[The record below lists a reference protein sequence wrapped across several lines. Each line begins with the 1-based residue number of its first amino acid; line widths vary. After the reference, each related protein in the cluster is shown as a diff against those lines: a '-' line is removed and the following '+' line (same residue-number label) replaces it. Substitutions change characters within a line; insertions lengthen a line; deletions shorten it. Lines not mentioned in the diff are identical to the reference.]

1 MFSPSVRLSQID
13 MKLAPLRAGANTIA
27 KKSARTGNIEG
38 ALLYVRNHIVHSIQ
52 EESDSITRVYMY
64 RVVVDHIK
72 TWNVL
77 NPDKIHLLI
86 CLLRENMHLVN
97 PMVVHLAAGSGF
109 ITKQLAD
116 AMHKY
121 ELPFENI
128 ATDSKEED
136 IANGDI
142 VYSSVAT
149 ATALETLA
157 QYPSC
162 RVFFVSRGRD
172 FMLEVLRALLEMHP
186 TGALIIILATEMY
199 GCCEPE
205 AFFDLLDD
213 SGFNRIRIDDGL
225 INFPRVEVHNDE
237 CFIFHRN
244 ACVSETLLAISKDD
258 AGDASSDTASE
269 DA

>member
-1 MFSPSVRLSQID
+1 MFSPSARLFQID
-13 MKLAPLRAGANTIA
+13 RKLASLRAGADTIA
-27 KKSARTGNIEG
+27 KKSAQTGNIEG
-38 ALLYVRNHIVHSIQ
+38 ALLYICNHIARSIQ
-52 EESDSITRVYMY
+52 EESYSITRVYMY
-64 RVVVDHIK
+64 RVVVDYIK

-86 CLLRENMHLVN
+86 CLLRENMHLVS

-109 ITKQLAD
+109 IAKQLAD

-121 ELPFENI
+121 ELPFENV

-142 VYSSVAT
+142 VYFPVAM

-157 QYPSC
+157 QYSSC

-172 FMLEVLRALLEMHP
+172 FMLEALHTLLEMHP
-186 TGALIIILATEMY
+186 TGALILILATEMY

-205 AFFDLLDD
+205 AFFDLLDE
-213 SGFNRIRIDDGL
+213 SGFNHFCIDDGL
-225 INFPRVEVHNDE
+225 IDFPRVEIHHDE
-237 CFIFHRN
+237 CFIFYRN
-244 ACVSETLLAISKDD
+244 ACVSETLLAIRKDADSDASDD
-258 AGDASSDTASE
+258 AASDA
-269 DA
+269 

>member
-1 MFSPSVRLSQID
+1 MFSLSAQLLQLD
-13 MKLAPLRAGANTIA
+13 MKLASLRAGADTIA
-27 KKSARTGNIEG
+27 KKSSRTGNIEG
-38 ALLYVRNHIVHSIQ
+38 ALLYVRNHIVRSIQ

-86 CLLRENMHLVN
+86 CLLRENMHLVT
-97 PMVVHLAAGSGF
+97 PIVVHLAAGSGF

-121 ELPFENI
+121 ELPFENV

-136 IANGDI
+136 IANGGI
-142 VYSSVAT
+142 VYFPVAM

-157 QYPSC
+157 QYSSC

-172 FMLEVLRALLEMHP
+172 FMLEALSTLLEMHP

-205 AFFDLLDD
+205 SFFDLLDD
-213 SGFNRIRIDDGL
+213 SGFNRIHIDDGL
-225 INFPRVEVHNDE
+225 IDFPRVEVHHDE

-244 ACVSETLLAISKDD
+244 ACVSETLLAISKDTD
-258 AGDASSDTASE
+258 SDASDDGASDA
-269 DA
+269 

>member
-1 MFSPSVRLSQID
+1 
-13 MKLAPLRAGANTIA
+13 MKLAPLRVGADIIA
-27 KKSARTGNIEG
+27 KKSSRTGNIEG
-38 ALLYVRNHIVHSIQ
+38 TLLYIRNHIVRSIQ
-52 EESDSITRVYMY
+52 EESDSINRIYMY

-77 NPDKIHLLI
+77 NPDKMHLLI
-86 CLLRENMHLVN
+86 CLLRENMHHMP

-121 ELPFENI
+121 ELPFENV

-142 VYSSVAT
+142 VYFPVAT

-157 QYPSC
+157 QYPLC
-162 RVFFVSRGRD
+162 RVFFVSRGRA
-172 FMLEVLRALLEMHP
+172 FMLEAFRTLLEMHP

-205 AFFDLLDD
+205 EFFDLLDE
-213 SGFNRIRIDDGL
+213 SEFHRICIDDGL
-225 INFPRVEVHNDE
+225 IDFPRVDIHNDG

-244 ACVSETLLAISKDD
+244 ACVSETLLAIRKDADDGASDDGASDDGASD
-258 AGDASSDTASE
+258 A
-269 DA
+269 